1 MTATPLMD
9 PNLSRVTELLMNII
23 VEEKPVVTAPLMRET
38 NVSNKN
44 HTIGLL
50 EGKYTQTM
58 D

>member
-50 EGKYTQTM
+50 EGKYTHS
-58 D
+58 